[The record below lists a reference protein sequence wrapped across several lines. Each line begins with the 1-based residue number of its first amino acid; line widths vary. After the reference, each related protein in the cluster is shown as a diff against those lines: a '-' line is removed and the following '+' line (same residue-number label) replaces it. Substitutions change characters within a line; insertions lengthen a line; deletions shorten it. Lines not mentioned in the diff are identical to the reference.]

1 MFKGKIKWYDETK
14 GYGFIKTDN
23 GEDVFLHRTGL
34 IDSNLMLQEDQ
45 QVEFEVRQGD
55 KGMVA
60 YDVKAF

>member
-60 YDVKAF
+60 YDVKAL

>member
-45 QVEFEVRQGD
+45 EVEFEVRQGD

-60 YDVKAF
+60 YDVKAL